1 MPARLTKSCGALL
14 CLPRRSCLSS
24 IVRLTPPR
32 SRIQDGSTWFV
43 KMYAPWCGHC
53 KKLAPAWDELA
64 NKVKPQNI
72 NVAKVDCTAYKVCR

>member
-1 MPARLTKSCGALL
+1 
-14 CLPRRSCLSS
+14 
-24 IVRLTPPR
+24 
-32 SRIQDGSTWFV
+32 
-43 KMYAPWCGHC
+43 MYAPWCGHC